1 MEPYILV
8 LFLKYSYAGGVI
20 AIPYVDKLAC
30 ETGLRIAVQTSKTM
44 QDGFCIPNR
53 TSR

>member
-1 MEPYILV
+1 MEAYILV
-8 LFLKYSYAGGVI
+8 LFLKYGYAGGVV

-30 ETGLRIAVQTSKTM
+30 EAGLQAASTGAKTL
-44 QDGFCIPNR
+44 QDGFCIPNI

>member
-1 MEPYILV
+1 MEAYILV
-8 LFLKYSYAGGVI
+8 LFLKYSYAGGVV

-30 ETGLRIAVQTSKTM
+30 ETALQVAKQNSTTL